1 MLPDITT
8 SLDSLVE
15 ACGTL
20 EGALRGLTPSLAEAR
35 AILGQLGNTLTSS
48 ETSLSTTSDSLGTME
63 TRPGA
68 VADRPDHSAEFR
80 HREGLGGNI

>member
-35 AILGQLGNTLTSS
+35 AILGQLGDTLTSS

-63 TRPGA
+63 TNLEQSLYRP
-68 VADRPDHSAEFR
+68 DRPAESPPP
-80 HREGLGGNI
+80 